1 MRALQCGKGFW
12 AMSRQTV
19 AASPYAIMPQHSPRP
34 VVFPSQ
40 IIGSD
45 SDEQEHTEFIADGFD
60 DLGVLFSAFA
70 EGLVGYV
77 EAWRR
82 RSMVP

>member
-19 AASPYAIMPQHSPRP
+19 AASPYAIMPQLSPIP

-40 IIGSD
+40 IGSG
-45 SDEQEHTEFIADGFD
+45 SDEQEPTEFIADGFD

-70 EGLVGYV
+70 KGLVGYV
-77 EAWRR
+77 EA
-82 RSMVP
+82 